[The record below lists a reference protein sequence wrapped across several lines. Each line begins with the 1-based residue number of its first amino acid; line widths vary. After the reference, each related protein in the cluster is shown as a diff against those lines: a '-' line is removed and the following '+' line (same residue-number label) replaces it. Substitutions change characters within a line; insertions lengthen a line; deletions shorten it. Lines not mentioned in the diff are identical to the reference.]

1 MPDHLKN
8 PVGDEDRKE
17 RCIFRE
23 STAADETA
31 IREILREAN
40 LSSYSCEGR
49 SNDPPNE
56 WGNKSGS
63 TALPA
68 IGSTFVYLCELNG
81 EVVAVLQWR
90 HLGQEAEILD
100 VAVSARHRRKGYAR
114 LLLKNFLALVQK
126 RGTSEIFLEVR
137 ESNVAALSLYREFA
151 FGAAGRRPN
160 YYRDPME
167 AALLLRLKI
176 TD

>member
-1 MPDHLKN
+1 MPDHFKN
-8 PVGDEDRKE
+8 PEGDEDGKE

-40 LSSYSCEGR
+40 LSLYSSEDR
-49 SNDPPNE
+49 SNDPSNE
-56 WGNKSGS
+56 WVNKSGS
-63 TALPA
+63 GALPT
-68 IGSTFVYLCELNG
+68 IGSTLVHLCELNG
-81 EVVAVLQWR
+81 EVVAVLRWR
-90 HLGQEAEILD
+90 HLGEEAEILD
-100 VAVSARHRRKGYAR
+100 VAVPARHRRKGYGR
-114 LLLKNFLALVQK
+114 LLLKNFLALAQK

-137 ESNVAALSLYREFA
+137 ESNVAALSLYREFG
-151 FGAAGRRPN
+151 FEAAGRRPN

-176 TD
+176 TG